1 MSIQTALN
9 TVQILLGAVL
19 VLALL
24 LQAKGSGFS
33 GIFGGGDSSSVYR
46 TRRGFERRLFQFTI
60 VLSVVFFLVA
70 LVNSVISSPTV

>member
-1 MSIQTALN
+1 MQTALN

-33 GIFGGGDSSSVYR
+33 GIFGGGDSSAVYR

-70 LVNSVISSPTV
+70 LINSVISSPSV